1 MKSHSLRFSCFLIIL
16 IVFTGASLWGQA
28 LFTYNDFSA
37 PANLQINGNANVGP
51 KVNNVLRLTDQGT
64 GESGS
69 AWAYSSGDVPT
80 PFSLVNGFT
89 TSFQFRIT
97 PPPVPQLPALPV
109 PPADGFAFV
118 IQNGSFPSQGG
129 VCPAA
134 PNGSSGVFALEA
146 PDINCGGDI
155 GYTGLSHSL
164 AIEFDDYQNLWDA
177 DANHIAVQ
185 SCGANA
191 NSADHTSACLVARTL
206 PPIEGGPDA
215 GLPSLLADGNV
226 HTVVIKYSNPGCD
239 GEFCVNPNNLQIFL
253 DGGSTPVLTA
263 TYDLLSLALDNSG
276 LDSAFVG
283 FVARTGAAYSTQDI
297 LTWSLSTTQPPTQIS
312 QNTPTTIT
320 ATFNGNAGNLVQ
332 EVITITPGDGT
343 VVQAG
348 TQMQVSNQA
357 ILPSTWQSSWV
368 DGTPFAT
375 SSCWPHTGEG
385 SNCKLY
391 IDLCT
396 TAASQIPAGANCP
409 TSNPPSIVVQ
419 DNFDG
424 PKVDPATLP
433 PGTGFALL
441 EGPDNW
447 QGGPCTFPL
456 NSPAAGEPCPL
467 NLLTSVS
474 GDPTLTATKVPHFNS
489 TFIAASGV
497 AQPGTLV
504 ALTPPP
510 NLNGWISNNSVANP
524 SVSATL
530 TTSTQAPPVPNPF
543 NYVQPNVAQLTYSL
557 TNAANPGAPLAS
569 GTLTPPG
576 PPAPP
581 VTTFAPPP
589 VNFGPLADGRYLLD
603 YQGQDDHLTREL
615 VFTLANNVYST
626 SDKILQVNVDTTKP
640 TENVSLA
647 SASPYLNSNETTT
660 YSCGDA
666 LSGVVTCGAQGYN
679 PPVASTPAI
688 ALPSSTST
696 PGPHSVSI
704 TATDAAGNTSTTTVN
719 YNVIYQFF
727 GFIPEILFPQINKVK
742 AGIVIP
748 AGFLVLDGNNKPVT
762 KLSGF
767 SVSGFASAN
776 CGGTN
781 PTPVVVSGSLLNFGY
796 GIYVYNWKTSSTY
809 AGKCVT
815 FQANLGDGVIH
826 PLNFQFTSGSN
837 H

>member
-1 MKSHSLRFSCFLIIL
+1 MRVHSLRFSACLLTL
-16 IVFTGASLWGQA
+16 IVFASASLWGQT
-28 LFTYNDFSA
+28 LFTYNNFSA
-37 PANLQINGNANVGP
+37 PTNLQVNGNASVGP
-51 KVNNVLRLTDQGT
+51 KVTNVLRLTDPNP

-69 AWAYSSGDVPT
+69 AWAYGGNSDVPT

-97 PPPVPQLPALPV
+97 PPPAVSGV

-118 IQNGSFPSQGG
+118 IQNGSFPGEVPAGG
-129 VCPAA
+129 CPASA
-134 PNGSSGVFALEA
+134 NGSSGIFALEA
-146 PDINCGGDI
+146 ADVNCGGDI
-155 GYTGLSHSL
+155 GYAGLTHSL
-164 AIEFDDYQNLWDA
+164 AVEFDDFQNIWDA

-191 NSADHTSACLVARTL
+191 NSANHTSNCFVARTL
-206 PPIEGGPDA
+206 PPLEGGGVTA
-215 GLPSLLADGNV
+215 GLPVLLADGNV
-226 HTVVIKYSNPGCD
+226 HSVVIKYSNPGCA
-239 GEFCVNPNNLQIFL
+239 GEICVNSNNLQIFL
-253 DGGSTPVLTA
+253 DGTLVLQA
-263 TYDLLSLALDNSG
+263 TYDLVNLALDNTG
-276 LDSAFVG
+276 LDRAFVG
-283 FVARTGAAYSTQDI
+283 FVARTGGAYSTQDI
-297 LTWSLSTTQPPTQIS
+297 LTWSLSTTQPPTPIS
-312 QNTPTTIT
+312 QSTPTTVT

-332 EVITITPGDGT
+332 EVITITPGNGT

-348 TQMQVSNQA
+348 TEMQVSNQA
-357 ILPSTWQSSWV
+357 ILPSAWQSSWV

-396 TAASQIPAGANCP
+396 TAASGVPAGANCP

-424 PKVDPATLP
+424 PKIDPATLP

-447 QGGPCTFPL
+447 QGGPCTFPP

-474 GDPTLTATKVPHFNS
+474 GDPTVTSTKVPHFNS

-497 AQPGTLV
+497 AQPGTTI
-504 ALTPPP
+504 ALSPPP
-510 NLNGWISNNSVANP
+510 NANGWISNNGVANP
-524 SVSATL
+524 SVSATF

-543 NYVQPNVAQLTYSL
+543 KYVQPFVAQLTYSL
-557 TNAANPGAPLAS
+557 TNAANPATPIAS
-569 GTLTPPG
+569 GALAPPG
-576 PPAPP
+576 PPTPP
-581 VTTFAPPP
+581 VTSFTPPP

-615 VFTLANNVYST
+615 VFTLANNLYST
-626 SDKILQVNVDTTKP
+626 SDKLLEVNVDTTAP
-640 TENVSLA
+640 FENVSLT
-647 SASPYLNSNETTT
+647 SPTPYLNSAETTT

-666 LSGVVTCGAQGYN
+666 LSGVVHCGAQVYN

-696 PGPHSVSI
+696 PGPHSVTI
-704 TATDAAGNTSTTTVN
+704 TAIDAAGNTSSKTVN

-727 GFIPEILFPQINKVK
+727 GFVPEILFPHINTVK
-742 AGIVIP
+742 AGVVIP
-748 AGFLVLDGNNKPVT
+748 AGFLVLDGNDKPVT
-762 KLSGF
+762 SLSGF
-767 SVSGFASAN
+767 TVSAFASAN
-776 CGGTN
+776 CGGNN
-781 PTPVVVSGSLLNFGY
+781 PTPVAVSGSLLNFGY
-796 GIYVYNWKTSSTY
+796 GIYVYAWRTSSTY
-809 AGKCVT
+809 VGKCIT

-826 PLNFQFTSGSN
+826 PLNFQFTSDSDR
-837 H
+837 